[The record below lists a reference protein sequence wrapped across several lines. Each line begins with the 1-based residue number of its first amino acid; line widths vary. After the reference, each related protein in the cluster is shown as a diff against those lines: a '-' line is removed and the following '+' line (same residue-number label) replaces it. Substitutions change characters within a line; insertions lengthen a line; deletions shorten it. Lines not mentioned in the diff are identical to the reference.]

1 MHCCLVTSLTGH
13 KSPRKHSESRKGTGL
28 RISVLYLQKS
38 CLGEAAQLFTTV
50 AGTAC
55 CHPPTYDP
63 IPPAKSQRFRD
74 HARLSTDP
82 PHNAATVPRL
92 APVAR
97 PAQDDTSPPPPA
109 PVPAPYMARAC
120 CCAVQCSGGR
130 RRATVTA
137 RRHVTSHVVAP
148 AATCPARRRSR
159 SATTATRHG
168 AFASRPAF
176 GHPDTRA
183 AHASARPLARSL
195 LASSQ
200 VPPSSRRACECERRR
215 SLSPPPASCV
225 HHLAAF
231 SVAFGAS
238 TSPARTFFSE
248 LGFPLIIMWKK
259 RQHVTLHSSSCWGI
273 RRAAG
278 LRS

>member
-1 MHCCLVTSLTGH
+1 MLGDRLTGH
-13 KSPRKHSESRKGTGL
+13 KSPRKHRESRKSEKGTGL
-28 RISVLYLQKS
+28 RLSVLYLQKS

-50 AGTAC
+50 AATAC
-55 CHPPTYDP
+55 CHPPM
-63 IPPAKSQRFRD
+63 I
-74 HARLSTDP
+74 LSHPQNLNASGIMQGYP
-82 PHNAATVPRL
+82 PHTRRNSARL

-200 VPPSSRRACECERRR
+200 FLRAPGVHAMRCERRR